1 MTYILLKLSLEQL
14 LYGVGDLL
22 MIKLENISFTYK
34 NKIALDNV
42 NVQIEEGESIAIIG
56 PNGSGKSTF
65 LKLLNAIIFQSK
77 GKYIFHNTEIN
88 EHTLKDNKQLKLFHK
103 KLGFV
108 FQNSDAQLFC
118 STVFEEV
125 AFGLIQMELSEE
137 EVSKRTGDCL
147 NLLNIEKLKDEHP
160 YNLSGGEKKRVA
172 IASVLAMN
180 PEVITLDEPMNG
192 IDPKGKRFLKELL
205 IALNKSGKTIICA
218 THDFEYIE
226 GVFNRAIVFSED
238 HKIIRDDKYEN
249 IINDKDF
256 LRKYNII

>member
-1 MTYILLKLSLEQL
+1 
-14 LYGVGDLL
+14 

-34 NKIALDNV
+34 NKLALDNV
-42 NVQIEEGESIAIIG
+42 NVHIKEGESVAIIG

-65 LKLLNAIIFQSK
+65 LKLLNTIIFPNQ
-77 GKYIFHNTEIN
+77 GKYIFNKTEIN
-88 EHTLKDNKQLKLFHK
+88 ENRLKDNKYLKLFHK
-103 KLGFV
+103 RLGFV

-125 AFGLIQMELSEE
+125 AFGLMQMELPEA
-137 EVSKRTGDCL
+137 EVNERVQDCL
-147 NLLNIEKLKDEHP
+147 NLLNIDKLKEEHP

-192 IDPKGKRFLKELL
+192 IDPKGKRFLRDLL

-226 GVFNRAIVFSED
+226 GIFNRVIVFSEE

-249 IINDKDF
+249 VIKDEDF
-256 LRKYNII
+256 LREYNII

>member
-1 MTYILLKLSLEQL
+1 
-14 LYGVGDLL
+14 

-34 NKIALDNV
+34 NKVALDNV
-42 NVQIEEGESIAIIG
+42 NIEIKEGEAIAVIG

-65 LKLLNAIIFQSK
+65 LKLLNGILFASK
-77 GKYIFHNTEIN
+77 GNYIFDKEEIN
-88 EHTLKDNKQLKLFHK
+88 EQKLRNNKFLKSFHK
-103 KLGFV
+103 RVGFV

-125 AFGLIQMELSEE
+125 AFGLMQMQLPEAEINLRVNDS
-137 EVSKRTGDCL
+137 L

-172 IASVLAMN
+172 IASTLALN

-205 IALNKSGKTIICA
+205 TALNKSGKTIICA
-218 THDFEYIE
+218 THDFEYID
-226 GVFNRAIVFSED
+226 GIFNRVIVFSED
-238 HKIIRDDKYEN
+238 HKIIRDDKYETVL
-249 IINDKDF
+249 KDREF
-256 LRKYNII
+256 LREYNII

>member
-1 MTYILLKLSLEQL
+1 
-14 LYGVGDLL
+14 

-34 NKIALDNV
+34 NKTALDNV
-42 NVQIEEGESIAIIG
+42 NVNIEEGESIAVIG

-65 LKLLNAIIFQSK
+65 LKLLNAIIFSNK
-77 GKYIFHNTEIN
+77 GKYIFDNTEIN
-88 EHTLKDNKQLKLFHK
+88 EHTLKDTRYLKLFHK
-103 KLGFV
+103 RMGFI

-118 STVFEEV
+118 PTVFEEA
-125 AFGLIQMELSEE
+125 AFGLMQMELPEE
-137 EVSKRTGDCL
+137 EVNKRVSDCL
-147 NLLNIEKLKDEHP
+147 NLLNIDKLKDEYP

-180 PEVITLDEPMNG
+180 PEVITLDEPMSG
-192 IDPKGKRFLKELL
+192 IDPKGKNFLKELL
-205 IALNKSGKTIICA
+205 IALNNSGKTIICA
-218 THDFEYIE
+218 THDFGYIE

>member
-1 MTYILLKLSLEQL
+1 
-14 LYGVGDLL
+14 

-42 NVQIEEGESIAIIG
+42 NVHIEEGEAVAIIG

-65 LKLLNAIIFQSK
+65 LKLLNAIIFPSQ
-77 GKYIFHNTEIN
+77 GRYIFDNTEIN
-88 EHTLKDNKQLKLFHK
+88 EHNLKDNKTLKLFHK
-103 KLGFV
+103 RLGFV

-118 STVFEEV
+118 PTVFEEV
-125 AFGLIQMELSEE
+125 AFGLMQMELPEE
-137 EVSKRTGDCL
+137 EVNERVKDLL
-147 NLLNIEKLKDEHP
+147 NLLNIDKLKDEHP

-205 IALNKSGKTIICA
+205 MALNKNGKTIICA

-226 GVFNRAIVFSED
+226 GVFHRTIVFSEE

-249 IINDKDF
+249 VIKDKEF
-256 LRKYNII
+256 LRKFNII

>member
-1 MTYILLKLSLEQL
+1 
-14 LYGVGDLL
+14 

-34 NKIALDNV
+34 NKVALDNV
-42 NVQIEEGESIAIIG
+42 NVHIKEGESIAIIG
-56 PNGSGKSTF
+56 PNGSGKSTV
-65 LKLLNAIIFQSK
+65 LKLLNGIIFSSQ
-77 GKYIFHNTEIN
+77 GKYIFDNNEIN
-88 EHTLKDNKQLKLFHK
+88 EHTLKDTKVLKLFHK

-118 STVFEEV
+118 STVFEEL
-125 AFGLIQMELSEE
+125 AFGLMQMELPEE
-137 EVSKRTGDCL
+137 EVNKRVRDCL
-147 NLLNIEKLKDEHP
+147 NLLNIDKLKDEHP

-180 PEVITLDEPMNG
+180 PDVITLDEPMNG

-205 IALNKSGKTIICA
+205 IDLNKCGKTIICA

-226 GVFNRAIVFSED
+226 GVFDRAIVFSED
-238 HKIIRDDKYEN
+238 HKIIRDDKYEK
-249 IINDKDF
+249 IINDLDF

>member
-1 MTYILLKLSLEQL
+1 
-14 LYGVGDLL
+14 
-22 MIKLENISFTYK
+22 MIELENISFTYK
-34 NKIALDNV
+34 NKTALDNV
-42 NVQIEEGESIAIIG
+42 NVHIKEGEAIAIIG

-65 LKLLNAIIFQSK
+65 LKLLNAIIFPSQ
-77 GKYIFHNTEIN
+77 GRYMFDNAEIN
-88 EHTLKDNKQLKLFHK
+88 ENTLKDNKCLKLFHK
-103 KLGFV
+103 RLGFV

-125 AFGLIQMELSEE
+125 AFGLIQMELEEE
-137 EVSKRTGDCL
+137 EVNKRVSDCL
-147 NLLNIEKLKDEHP
+147 NLLNIYKLRDEHP

-205 IALNKSGKTIICA
+205 IDLNKSGKTIICA

-226 GVFNRAIVFSED
+226 GVFDRAIVFSED
-238 HKIIRDDKYEN
+238 HKIIKDDKYEN
-249 IINDKDF
+249 IINNQDF
-256 LRKYNII
+256 LRSYNII

>member
-1 MTYILLKLSLEQL
+1 
-14 LYGVGDLL
+14 

-42 NVQIEEGESIAIIG
+42 NVHIEEGESVAIIG

-65 LKLLNAIIFQSK
+65 LKLLNAIIFSSQ
-77 GKYIFHNTEIN
+77 GKYIFDNNEIN
-88 EHTLKDNKQLKLFHK
+88 EHSLKDSKFLKLFHK
-103 KLGFV
+103 RLGFV

-125 AFGLIQMELSEE
+125 AFGLMQMELPEE
-137 EVSKRTGDCL
+137 EVNRRVNDCL
-147 NLLNIEKLKDEHP
+147 KLLNIDKLKDEHP

-192 IDPKGKRFLKELL
+192 IDPKGKGFLKELL

-226 GVFNRAIVFSED
+226 GVFHRAIVFSED

-249 IINDKDF
+249 IIKDKDF

>member
-1 MTYILLKLSLEQL
+1 
-14 LYGVGDLL
+14 

-34 NKIALDNV
+34 NKIALDDLNI
-42 NVQIEEGESIAIIG
+42 QIKEGEAIAIIG

-65 LKLLNAIIFQSK
+65 LKLLNTIIYS
-77 GKYIFHNTEIN
+77 NTGRYFFDNEEIN
-88 EHTLKDNKQLKLFHK
+88 EFKLKDNKFVKQFHK
-103 KLGFV
+103 RLGFV

-125 AFGLIQMELSEE
+125 AFGLMQMELPEDVINE
-137 EVSKRTGDCL
+137 RVNDCL
-147 NLLNIEKLKDEHP
+147 KLLNIDKLKEEHP

-205 IALNKSGKTIICA
+205 ISLNKKGKTIICA

-226 GVFNRAIVFSED
+226 GVFHRAIVFSEE
-238 HKIIRDDKYEN
+238 HTIIRDDKYEN
-249 IINDKDF
+249 VINDKVF
-256 LRKYNII
+256 LRQNNII

>member
-1 MTYILLKLSLEQL
+1 
-14 LYGVGDLL
+14 
-22 MIKLENISFTYK
+22 MIRLENISFTYK
-34 NKIALDNV
+34 NKLALDNV
-42 NVQIEEGESIAIIG
+42 NVHIKEGDSIAIIG

-65 LKLLNAIIFQSK
+65 LKLLNAIIFPSQ
-77 GKYIFHNTEIN
+77 GKYIFDKSEIN
-88 EHTLKDNKQLKLFHK
+88 ENSLKDNKYLKLFHK

-118 STVFEEV
+118 STVFEEI
-125 AFGLIQMELSEE
+125 AFGLMQMDLPNEE
-137 EVSKRTGDCL
+137 INKRVSDCL
-147 NLLNIEKLKDEHP
+147 NLLNIDKLKEEHP

-180 PEVITLDEPMNG
+180 PDVITLDEPMNG
-192 IDPKGKRFLKELL
+192 IDPKGKRFLRDLI

-226 GVFNRAIVFSED
+226 GIFNRAIVFSEE

-249 IINDKDF
+249 IIKDEEF
-256 LRKYNII
+256 LRRYNII

>member
-1 MTYILLKLSLEQL
+1 
-14 LYGVGDLL
+14 

-34 NKIALDNV
+34 NKTALDNV
-42 NVQIEEGESIAIIG
+42 NVNIREGESIAIIG

-65 LKLLNAIIFQSK
+65 LKLLNAIIFSSN
-77 GKYIFHNTEIN
+77 GRYLFDNSEISEN
-88 EHTLKDNKQLKLFHK
+88 TLKDTKFLKLFHK
-103 KLGFV
+103 RLGFV

-125 AFGLIQMELSEE
+125 AFGPMQMELPKE
-137 EVSKRTGDCL
+137 EVNKRVEDCL
-147 NLLNIEKLKDEHP
+147 KLLNIDKLKDEHP

-205 IALNKSGKTIICA
+205 INLNKNGKTIICA

-226 GVFNRAIVFSED
+226 GVFERAIVFSED

-249 IINDKDF
+249 IINDQDF